1 MMNART
7 LAISVFCVAVAPQGL
22 QGQGLAQYRNFAL
35 GSDLAAVCDRA
46 GVAASEAKTIHE
58 RPAVLQDLE
67 WRPSRWI
74 GGSTSV
80 STDPVEQV
88 LFSFYNNQ
96 LFRIVVDYN
105 NDRTEGMTESDMIDA
120 LSAVYGAP
128 VKRTAGAGRA
138 VSRVETESGSPL
150 ARWGDDQYAVV
161 LYRNSSYHQT
171 FRLVVTAPALDD
183 LARKALVQAARMDE
197 QEAPQR
203 EVARQKKERDDG
215 RAVAEKARTANKAT
229 FRP

>member
-7 LAISVFCVAVAPQGL
+7 FAICALGLAAVPHGV
-22 QGQGLAQYRNFAL
+22 QGQALAQYRNFEL
-35 GSDLAAVCDRA
+35 GSELAAVSDLA
-46 GVAASEAKTIHE
+46 GVAVSEAKTLHE

-67 WRPSRWI
+67 WRPARWN
-74 GGSTSV
+74 GGSTSA

-96 LFRIVVDYN
+96 LFRIVVDYS
-105 NDRTEGMTESDMIDA
+105 NDRTQGMTGADMIEA

-128 VKRTAGAGRA
+128 VKRTAGAVRA
-138 VSRVETESGSPL
+138 ASRLEVESGSPV
-150 ARWGDDQYAVV
+150 ARWGDAQYPVV
-161 LYRNSSYHQT
+161 LYRTSSYRET
-171 FRLVVTAPALDD
+171 FRLIVTAAALED
-183 LARKALVQAARMDE
+183 LARKAVVQAARLDE

-203 EVARQKKERDDG
+203 EIARQKKERDDD
-215 RAVAEKARTANKAT
+215 RAVTEKARTANKAA

>member
-7 LAISVFCVAVAPQGL
+7 VAISVFCVAIASQGL

-128 VKRTAGAGRA
+128 VKRTAGAGRV